1 MILLQDSGLIN
12 RAVLAMGFEKLRL
25 IRTLLGVIIGMT
37 QVLLPFMIMPLYAVM
52 RGIDLRLVQA
62 RAALVT
68 ALLIGWAAGWR
79 ASAGLGAGS
88 PPILAATSRRQSR
101 RRHSHSGDSLSRR
114 PEAAQ
119 TNRAT

>member
-62 RAALVT
+62 SRSLGHGATDRLGSRLARLVRTWSRIGPNPCRNQPTPIPTAA
-68 ALLIGWAAGWR
+68 
-79 ASAGLGAGS
+79 
-88 PPILAATSRRQSR
+88 
-101 RRHSHSGDSLSRR
+101 
-114 PEAAQ
+114 
-119 TNRAT
+119 